1 MVGEVVRPP
10 TVQMFISL
18 LEDLL
23 SLSTGANNNYTDR
36 SAADHST
43 LLANFARVQWTF
55 PSATCTCVASSNDCI
70 YTEFLRLEK
79 KDLSMVEVEPCRLR
93 VDFHQCPADTLR
105 DQVEGNHC
113 KSCRETIIIPTN
125 RMATENRAG

>member
-1 MVGEVVRPP
+1 
-10 TVQMFISL
+10 MFISL

-36 SAADHST
+36 SVADHSA

-55 PSATCTCVASSNDCI
+55 PSATCTCVASSNYCI

-93 VDFHQCPADTLR
+93 VDFHQCPVDTLR
-105 DQVEGNHC
+105 VQVGENHC

>member
-1 MVGEVVRPP
+1 
-10 TVQMFISL
+10 MFISL

-23 SLSTGANNNYTDR
+23 SLSMGANNNNTDR
-36 SAADHST
+36 SAADHSA
-43 LLANFARVQWTF
+43 LLANVARVQWTF
-55 PSATCTCVASSNDCI
+55 PSATCTYVASSNDCI

-93 VDFHQCPADTLR
+93 VDFHQFPADTFR
-105 DQVEGNHC
+105 VEEGGNHC